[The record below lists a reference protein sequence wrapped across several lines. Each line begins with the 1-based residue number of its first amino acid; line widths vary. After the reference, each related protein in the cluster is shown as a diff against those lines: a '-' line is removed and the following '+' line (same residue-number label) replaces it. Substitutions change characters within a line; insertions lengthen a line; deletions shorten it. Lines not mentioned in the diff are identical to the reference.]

1 MTPPIAI
8 QANGH
13 ETMLKW
19 HRGRVR
25 PGDTPFTA
33 QRIAEGLAAA
43 ASIEIDLQI
52 TADGDLAVL
61 HDPLLE
67 QSTTGHGAVF
77 KTTSAQIAK
86 CRLLDRNHEDSGE
99 NVMLLADLAA
109 LVANG
114 ATKDGAV
121 LQLDFKDPLTNFHND
136 TVEIFAK
143 AVRPVADHMIL
154 SGGDAGAVQTLA
166 GAVPGL
172 PVGYDPCLDDAMG
185 QAIASGIMPALSTM
199 HSIRL
204 SGPAC
209 SICTINWSWQQI
221 QQALILSVPFMQQA
235 GRSMCGPF
243 AQWMKRHAR
252 SLNDFWRLKPTRSQQ
267 MMPKRFSPRLAE
279 A

>member
-8 QANGH
+8 KANGH

-143 AVRPVADHMIL
+143 AVRHVADHMIL
-154 SGGDAGAVQTLA
+154 SGGDASAVQTLA

-185 QAIASGIMPALSTM
+185 QAMASGDYASFVDNALDKAQWASMFYLHYQLVLAADTAGFDIIGAF
-199 HSIRL
+199 H
-204 SGPAC
+204 A
-209 SICTINWSWQQI
+209 
-221 QQALILSVPFMQQA
+221 A
-235 GRSMCGPF
+235 GRTVDVWTIRTVDETTRPIIE
-243 AQWMKRHAR
+243 
-252 SLNDFWRLKPTRSQQ
+252 RLLALKADQITTDD
-267 MMPKRFSPRLAE
+267 AE
-279 A
+279 ALFATFG